1 MSDNEAVIPFS
12 ENFSKVFAQICIPF
26 AYFKRDCDKSCGFE
40 NFNLERCNNAFAMLF
55 NKTCDEIIGNNIKD
69 IFPEDYN
76 SLRTFLI
83 HSQNLNGDN
92 CLESEFY
99 FSKRNYLLTVLSP
112 DSNDFVILFNDVSSI
127 VKVNETYIKH
137 KLLFESAKDILI
149 YVKEK
154 GRIIEANSSAC
165 AAYGYTPEEMTKLT
179 IHDIRHPSE
188 RDVFDEQM
196 EMADSGG
203 IFFETVHIRK
213 DGSSFPVE
221 VSSKG
226 TFINNEL
233 IRIHVIRDISER
245 KEAEER
251 ILFLANNDPLTKLS
265 NRRHIIEELNK
276 LIKISNKNHSKFA
289 LLFFDIDKF
298 KIYNDKYGH
307 DAGDFVLKTIAKK
320 IKQVIDK
327 NDFAGR
333 FGGDEFVIVRK
344 NINDKN
350 DIQDLVKKLF
360 NSINEPFNYKEH
372 QLNVKISLGISI
384 FLQDSNELDDLINK
398 VDSAMYSAKE
408 FTDNSFKFYNELY

>member
-1 MSDNEAVIPFS
+1 M
-12 ENFSKVFAQICIPF
+12 
-26 AYFKRDCDKSCGFE
+26 G
-40 NFNLERCNNAFAMLF
+40 
-55 NKTCDEIIGNNIKD
+55 IIA
-69 IFPEDYN
+69 
-76 SLRTFLI
+76 L
-83 HSQNLNGDN
+83 
-92 CLESEFY
+92 
-99 FSKRNYLLTVLSP
+99 
-112 DSNDFVILFNDVSSI
+112 
-127 VKVNETYIKH
+127 KVN
-137 KLLFESAKDILI
+137 SI

-154 GRIIEANSSAC
+154 GKIIEANSSAC

-276 LIKISNKNHSKFA
+276 LIKISNKNHNKFA

-344 NINDKN
+344 NINDKK

-398 VDSAMYSAKE
+398 ADSAMYSAKE